1 MSCVPPLRNRDMV
14 VLRSWLDPGREYYI
28 LSHSV
33 SHQRY
38 PPRQG
43 FVRAL
48 SHLAGGWCDK
58 WDGDVTVRYL
68 LA

>member
-1 MSCVPPLRNRDMV
+1 MV
-14 VLRSWLDPGREYYI
+14 VLRSWLDTGREYYI

-48 SHLAGGWCDK
+48 SHLAGEWYNNK
-58 WDGDVTVRYL
+58 WYGDITVRYL
-68 LA
+68 LTQLPLPTHTD